1 MISEEILVHKI
12 LQPVQDI
19 QQFNL
24 TLSQYKRIST
34 LGWLFVLALILLAG
48 GSIVLGIL
56 LWGTYTH
63 NFTLYLKWQDALL
76 LLSWFIALMASGGIV
91 LAVRFLYALRK
102 GYTRGMITLVGNT
115 ISVRDLS
122 PENLKSILWVMN
134 TAFWCFSV
142 ALTGLFPGV
151 LAGWTLHLPSPLLV
165 VIATAI
171 AVILGLAGLIISIV
185 TLSVI
190 VLGCIGCVSFCR
202 QLGSAHTYEL
212 NGQTK
217 LSIDDF
223 VLTIIRPDRPEAMID
238 LHLLSEEDQT
248 RLLLL
253 LPQDQH
259 KQSHTSVG
267 IVPHASGASPQ
278 AGLVPAPSS
287 ADPGAAVGARRGKA
301 PLPTTEHQRQ

>member
-1 MISEEILVHKI
+1 MISEEMLVHKM

-24 TLSQYKRIST
+24 ALAQYKRIST
-34 LGWLFVLALILLAG
+34 LGWLLVLALLLLAG
-48 GSIVLGIL
+48 GSIALGSW

-76 LLSWFIALMASGGIV
+76 FLSWFIALMASGGIV

-102 GYTRGMITLVGNT
+102 GYTQGMITLVGST
-115 ISVRDLS
+115 IRVRDLS

-142 ALTGLFPGV
+142 ALIGLFPGV

-217 LSIDDF
+217 LSIDNL
-223 VLTIIRPDRPEAMID
+223 VLTIIQPDRPEAMID

-248 RLLLL
+248 CLLLL
-253 LPQDQH
+253 LPQEQH
-259 KQSHTSVG
+259 KQSHAAGADRAGAVG
-267 IVPHASGASPQ
+267 IVPC
-278 AGLVPAPSS
+278 
-287 ADPGAAVGARRGKA
+287 ADPVPTA
-301 PLPTTEHQRQ
+301 PVRDRASASVAKGEN